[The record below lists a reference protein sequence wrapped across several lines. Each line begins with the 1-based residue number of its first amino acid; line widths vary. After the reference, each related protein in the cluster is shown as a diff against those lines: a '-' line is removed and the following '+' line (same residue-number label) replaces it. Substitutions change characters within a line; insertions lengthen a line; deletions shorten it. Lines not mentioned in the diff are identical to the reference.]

1 MLLIKLYE
9 CCRNR
14 RSSSCFMVTKTGTI
28 PQAWFLESLWLALL
42 FFVILSIRVS
52 ERVFQSSELIVSR
65 VQSREFQETRVTSKR
80 VQSAVCWLLF
90 LFLVFVSVRIEEI
103 QERVSREQ
111 IVSRESFKRAKGF
124 KREFESIEFQESR
137 VSRDQSYIQKSSQT
151 DLQSKKYAAS
161 ILVFQSSISIKTA
174 SKKNQERRLR

>member
-1 MLLIKLYE
+1 M
-9 CCRNR
+9 
-14 RSSSCFMVTKTGTI
+14 
-28 PQAWFLESLWLALL
+28 
-42 FFVILSIRVS
+42 
-52 ERVFQSSELIVSR
+52 
-65 VQSREFQETRVTSKR
+65 
-80 VQSAVCWLLF
+80 
-90 LFLVFVSVRIEEI
+90 SVRIEEI

-111 IVSRESFKRAKGF
+111 RVSRESFKRANSFKRAKSFKRVSRDQIASRESFKRAKGF

-151 DLQSKKYAAS
+151 DLQTKKYAAS